1 MWKQAKRE
9 KYMAVNEAGRSWR
22 SEDHFDI
29 RHRDAEFGVCLGIF
43 LSCFG
48 DQVCDWMTIRRDFEL
63 WSFKIVETAIDNG
76 EF

>member
-22 SEDHFDI
+22 SEDHFAI
-29 RHRDAEFGVCLGIF
+29 RRGDAEFFCPDVF

-48 DQVCDWMTIRRDFEL
+48 PVFPYFAPFSPL
-63 WSFKIVETAIDNG
+63 WNNNEYCMLLNAGST
-76 EF
+76 